1 MKLFLITI
9 NYNGSKDTI
18 AFARSLNQQTD
29 PDFSLIIIDNASTP
43 EELIAVEQLR
53 NLPFVNLVPSE
64 TNLGFSG
71 GNNVGIRKAL
81 QQDADWVL
89 LINND
94 THVELSFILCLKQGL
109 KERQGI
115 VGVPLQKN
123 ERVAYAGNVAWLKP
137 TLLHQYEPLKN
148 GINHY
153 AIGAGLAI
161 HQGVFGKIGFLDERY
176 FLYFEDAD
184 FTLTARKAGISISF
198 LTEPKI
204 HHQIS
209 QSTDKLGSPLLLRYH
224 YRNMFL
230 FNQKHAPAHI
240 KILLPL
246 WVFLGI
252 VKQTLKLIFLPS
264 ERPESKAI
272 ITGIKD
278 YVMGKFG
285 KLHA

>member
-1 MKLFLITI
+1 MKLFLVTI

-18 AFARSLNQQTD
+18 ALARSLGQQTD
-29 PDFSLIIIDNASTP
+29 PDFSLIVIDNASTP

-53 NLPFVNLVPSE
+53 NLPFVNLVSNE

-81 QQDADWVL
+81 QQDADWIL

-94 THVELSFILCLKQGL
+94 THVESSFISCLKRDL
-109 KERQGI
+109 KERSGI
-115 VGVPLQKN
+115 VGVPLQEN

-148 GINHY
+148 GVNHY
-153 AIGAGLAI
+153 IIGAGLAI
-161 HQGVFGKIGFLDERY
+161 HRSVFRKAGFLDERY

-184 FTLTARKAGISISF
+184 FTLTARKVEIPIYF

-204 HHQIS
+204 HHRIS
-209 QSTDKLGSPLLLRYH
+209 QSTDKLGVPLLLRYH

-240 KILLPL
+240 KILLPIWML
-246 WVFLGI
+246 LGI

-264 ERPESKAI
+264 ERPQSKAI
-272 ITGIKD
+272 IAGIKD
-278 YVMGKFG
+278 YMMGKFG